1 MVLPA
6 LFQWVNSF
14 SFPFKHLVIN
24 PHCVVLCCCRRRRQR
39 FCFKYFVI
47 SAFLQNVWYVK
58 LSRVPF
64 PLYIAMMASSPALM
78 ISCFVTA
85 LGNLFNTS
93 IVVAKLSQAVFFNA
107 IHVPSPNP
115 KILDVVSHPKI
126 VLVLVYFYM
135 SMPNFA

>member
-39 FCFKYFVI
+39 FCLKYFVTYQYF
-47 SAFLQNVWYVK
+47 FLQIVWYVK
-58 LSRVPF
+58 LLRVPF

-93 IVVAKLSQAVFFNA
+93 IAVAKLSQAVIFNA
-107 IHVPSPNP
+107 IHVPFPNP

-126 VLVLVYFYM
+126 VYFYM